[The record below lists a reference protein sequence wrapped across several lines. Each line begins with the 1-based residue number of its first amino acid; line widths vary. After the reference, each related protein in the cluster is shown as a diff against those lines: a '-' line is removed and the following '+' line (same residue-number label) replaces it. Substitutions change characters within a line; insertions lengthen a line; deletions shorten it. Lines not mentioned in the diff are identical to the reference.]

1 MNELPFL
8 ILFAVNCLIYF
19 ALVTLVGLILCK
31 IKIKLNLA
39 TQLSFLMVL
48 LALLMERLLSVY
60 WYVKNNR
67 DQTIFINCYIWVYG
81 SIVIAF
87 YIFNLGRM
95 LASWIL

>member
-1 MNELPFL
+1 
-8 ILFAVNCLIYF
+8 
-19 ALVTLVGLILCK
+19 
-31 IKIKLNLA
+31 
-39 TQLSFLMVL
+39 MVL

-60 WYVKNNR
+60 WFVKNNR